1 MKIENIN
8 NKYIIKHTMKTLL
21 SLLVLPALLLLGC
34 ADNSSDLTSPV
45 ELINQQSSS
54 PIFIQFPA
62 DLAEDFFG
70 ETEYSAEKLI
80 KGKTGGMIK
89 LDVIIPRPGNP
100 LGDFE
105 VHAKVIVQK
114 NSFTANDNRT
124 FTVSLDPE
132 YCMLNI
138 TPSPSTLDKQLIVD
152 LYVKGIDASQINPDT
167 FDFIFIGDN
176 SDIMET
182 ESETLKFSVEAN
194 WFRVKGA
201 EIIAPTDGTPPGARY
216 AFIR

>member
-1 MKIENIN
+1 MKI
-8 NKYIIKHTMKTLL
+8 TLTT
-21 SLLVLPALLLLGC
+21 LLLLALVLVGC
-34 ADNSSDLTSPV
+34 ADDSSLITSP
-45 ELINQQSSS
+45 ETQNTQQSNS
-54 PIFIQFPA
+54 PNFIQLPT
-62 DLAEDFFG
+62 DLGD

-80 KGKTGGMIK
+80 KGNTGGMIK

-114 NSFTANDNRT
+114 NSFPAEENKT

-132 YCMLNI
+132 YCLLNI
-138 TPSPSTLDKQLIVD
+138 TPSPSTLDKQLVVD
-152 LYVKGIDASQINPDT
+152 LYVKGIDAKQINPDT
-167 FDFIFIGDN
+167 FGFIFVTDN

-182 ESETLKFSVEAN
+182 ESETLQFSVEAN

-201 EIIAPTDGTPPGARY
+201 EIIAPTDVTPPGARY
-216 AFIR
+216 SFIR

>member
-1 MKIENIN
+1 
-8 NKYIIKHTMKTLL
+8 MKTTLTTLLL
-21 SLLVLPALLLLGC
+21 SVLLLVGC
-34 ADNSSDLTSPV
+34 MDNSSDLTSPDAQ
-45 ELINQQSSS
+45 INQPSTS
-54 PIFIQFPA
+54 PKWVKLPGDKGQ
-62 DLAEDFFG
+62 DFSD
-70 ETEYSAEKLI
+70 ESEYSASKLI
-80 KGKTGGMIK
+80 KGNTGGMIK

-138 TPSPSTLDKQLIVD
+138 TPSPSTLDKQLVVD

-167 FDFIFIGDN
+167 FGFIFVGDN

-182 ESETLKFSVEAN
+182 ESGTLLFSSEAN
-194 WFRVKGA
+194 WFRVKSA
-201 EIIAPTDGTPPGARY
+201 EIIAPTDETPPGARY

>member
-1 MKIENIN
+1 MKI
-8 NKYIIKHTMKTLL
+8 TLTT
-21 SLLVLPALLLLGC
+21 LLLLALVLVGC
-34 ADNSSDLTSPV
+34 ADDSSLITSP
-45 ELINQQSSS
+45 ETQNTQQSNS
-54 PIFIQFPA
+54 PNFIQLPT
-62 DLAEDFFG
+62 DLGD

-80 KGKTGGMIK
+80 KGNTGGMIK

-114 NSFTANDNRT
+114 NSFPAEENKT

-132 YCMLNI
+132 YCLLNI
-138 TPSPSTLDKQLIVD
+138 TPSPSTLDKQLVVD
-152 LYVKGIDASQINPDT
+152 LYVKGIDAKQINPDT
-167 FDFIFIGDN
+167 FGFIFVTDN

-182 ESETLKFSVEAN
+182 ESGTLQFSVEAN

-201 EIIAPTDGTPPGARY
+201 EIIAPTDVTPPGARY
-216 AFIR
+216 SFIR